1 MAHKKKAAPRKRSGR
16 TVQLQRAAEV
26 APHPQFDRRSFLTS
40 VGAGRTSTAFQSK
53 KFVYRQGDPAD
64 AVYYIQSGKVQL
76 TVISEQGKEGVIA
89 MLGTGEF
96 FGEGCI
102 ARQPLRMASASTMV
116 KSTIV
121 RIEKAVMLRVLHEQ
135 PAMSEMF
142 MAFLLSRNIQIEAD
156 LVDQLFNSSE
166 RRLARL
172 LLLLA
177 NYGKEGKMESVIPSI
192 SQDVLAARVGT
203 TRPRISYFMN
213 KFRKLGF
220 IEYNGGLKVHSSLL
234 NVIVH
239 D

>member
-1 MAHKKKAAPRKRSGR
+1 MKKTPGRRRPRTKAKLSAAGAAFDEHSFLASVGSGR
-16 TVQLQRAAEV
+16 SHMTVPPKRMI
-26 APHPQFDRRSFLTS
+26 F
-40 VGAGRTSTAFQSK
+40 
-53 KFVYRQGDPAD
+53 RQGEPAD
-64 AVYYIQSGKVQL
+64 AVYYIEAGRVQL
-76 TVISEQGKEGVIA
+76 TVVSEQGKEGVIA
-89 MLGTGEF
+89 MLEPGEF
-96 FGEGCI
+96 FGEGCL
-102 ARQPLRMASASTMV
+102 AGQPLRMASASTMAES
-116 KSTIV
+116 KLV
-121 RIEKAVMLRVLHEQ
+121 RIEKATMLRVMHEQ
-135 PAMSEMF
+135 PAVSEMF

-177 NYGKEGKMESVIPSI
+177 NFGKEGTMETI
-192 SQDVLAARVGT
+192 SHVNQDVLAARVGT
-203 TRPRISYFMN
+203 TRSRISFFMN

>member
-1 MAHKKKAAPRKRSGR
+1 
-16 TVQLQRAAEV
+16 
-26 APHPQFDRRSFLTS
+26 
-40 VGAGRTSTAFQSK
+40 
-53 KFVYRQGDPAD
+53 
-64 AVYYIQSGKVQL
+64 
-76 TVISEQGKEGVIA
+76 
-89 MLGTGEF
+89 MLGAGEF

-102 ARQPLRMASASTMV
+102 AMQPLRMASAATMV

-121 RIEKAVMLRVLHEQ
+121 RIEKAVMFRVLHEQ
-135 PAMSEMF
+135 PAISEMF

-156 LVDQLFNSSE
+156 LVDQPFNSSE

-192 SQDVLAARVGT
+192 SQNVLAARVGA

>member
-1 MAHKKKAAPRKRSGR
+1 MLSKKVAPRKRPGR
-16 TVQLQRAAEV
+16 PVQSPRVAEV
-26 APHPQFDRRSFLTS
+26 MPRPQFDGPSFLMS
-40 VGAGRTSTAFQSK
+40 VGPGRTSTAFQSK
-53 KFVYRQGDPAD
+53 KLIYRQGDPAD
-64 AVYYIQSGKVQL
+64 AVYYIQAGRIQL
-76 TVISEQGKEGVIA
+76 TVVSEQGKVGVIA
-89 MLGTGEF
+89 MLGTAEF

-102 ARQPLRMASASTMV
+102 AGEPLQMASASTMV

-142 MAFLLSRNIQIEAD
+142 RAFLLSRNIQIEAD

-177 NYGKEGKMESVIPSI
+177 NYGKEGKMESIIPSI
-192 SQDVLAARVGT
+192 SQEVLAARVGT
-203 TRPRISYFMN
+203 TRSRISHFMN

-220 IEYNGGLKVHSSLL
+220 IEYKGGLKVHSSLL
-234 NVIVH
+234 NVVVH